1 MINYIILSFKSINSI
16 SFLYLININLFKSER
31 LNLNTMEPNLSNENI
46 LDLEKTKTDLT
57 RTNSQKNN
65 VHNILSATR

>member
-1 MINYIILSFKSINSI
+1 
-16 SFLYLININLFKSER
+16 
-31 LNLNTMEPNLSNENI
+31 MEPNLSNENI

-57 RTNSQKNN
+57 RTNSPKNN